1 MQTNND
7 HDGIKMNLSV
17 RDVAVRLNVSEKTV
31 YKWLKTGLIPSSR
44 IGKSWIITEESV
56 QALIQPSLNN
66 PDGTSAI
73 YNPPV
78 TAPVRAFSAASTALN
93 GAQGQDV
100 EYLTRFTSVLT
111 GAVSQ
116 GVQGVLGPRASDP
129 ATSATIATALEN
141 AYGEVI
147 LQGIGLREFF
157 GDRGHTAILK
167 QMAAEDRSVQIRA
180 ILVNPV
186 SEFARARAVAE
197 DGDQFEDEDR
207 FKAGPLYNDSWRS
220 LNVIAAMKKDAVSR
234 SHFGIDVRFVDHWPS
249 VYLVMTPESTFVET
263 YQFGKPSAAVD
274 GSSIDGLVPMFQ
286 FQSGSSYA
294 SILRQH
300 FDYIWSGTN
309 PHVKT
314 HSLADIAA
322 AMQVVV

>member
-1 MQTNND
+1 M
-7 HDGIKMNLSV
+7 MNIGDDNMSLSV

-31 YKWLKTGLIPSSR
+31 YKWLKIGLIPASR
-44 IGKSWIITEESV
+44 IGKSWMITEESI
-56 QALIQPSLNN
+56 QSLIQPSLNN
-66 PDGTSAI
+66 TVGPSTNMSPPAI
-73 YNPPV
+73 
-78 TAPVRAFSAASTALN
+78 APIRAVSAASPDAN
-93 GAQGQDV
+93 NAQRQDT
-100 EYLTRFTSVLT
+100 EYLARFTNVLT
-111 GAVSQ
+111 GAISQ
-116 GVQGVLGPRASDP
+116 GVNGVLGPRASDP

-141 AYGEVI
+141 AYNEVI

-167 QMAAEDRSVQIRA
+167 QMAAEDRAVQIRA

-197 DGDQFEDEDR
+197 DGAQFEDEDR

-220 LNVIAAMKKDAVSR
+220 LNVIAAMKKDAESR

-263 YQFGKPSAAVD
+263 YQFGKPNAAVD

-286 FQSGSSYA
+286 FQSSSSYA

-300 FDYIWSGTN
+300 FDYIWSGAN

-314 HSLADIAA
+314 HSLADIAE
-322 AMQVVV
+322 AMQVIV

>member
-1 MQTNND
+1 M
-7 HDGIKMNLSV
+7 MNIGDDNMSLSV

-31 YKWLKTGLIPSSR
+31 YKWLKIGLIPASR
-44 IGKSWIITEESV
+44 IGKSWMITEESI
-56 QALIQPSLNN
+56 QSLIQPSLNN
-66 PDGTSAI
+66 TVGTSTNIPPPAI
-73 YNPPV
+73 
-78 TAPVRAFSAASTALN
+78 APIRAVSAASPDAN
-93 GAQGQDV
+93 NAQRQDT
-100 EYLTRFTSVLT
+100 EYLARFTNVLT
-111 GAVSQ
+111 GAISQ
-116 GVQGVLGPRASDP
+116 GVHGVLGPRASDP

-141 AYGEVI
+141 AYDEVI

-167 QMAAEDRSVQIRA
+167 QMAAEDRAVQIRA

-197 DGDQFEDEDR
+197 DGAQFEDEDR

-220 LNVIAAMKKDAVSR
+220 LNVIAAMKKDAESR

-263 YQFGKPSAAVD
+263 YQFGKPNAAVD

-286 FQSGSSYA
+286 FQSSSSYA

-300 FDYIWSGTN
+300 FDYIWSGAN

-314 HSLADIAA
+314 HSLADIAE
-322 AMQVVV
+322 AMQVIV

>member
-1 MQTNND
+1 M
-7 HDGIKMNLSV
+7 MNIWEGGMSLSV

-31 YKWLKTGLIPSSR
+31 YKWLKIGLIPASR
-44 IGKSWIITEESV
+44 IGKSWMITEESI
-56 QALIQPSLNN
+56 QSLIQPSFNN
-66 PDGTSAI
+66 TVGTSTNMPPPAI
-73 YNPPV
+73 
-78 TAPVRAFSAASTALN
+78 APIRAVSAASPDAN
-93 GAQGQDV
+93 NAQRQDT
-100 EYLTRFTSVLT
+100 EYLARFTNVLT
-111 GAVSQ
+111 GAISQ
-116 GVQGVLGPRASDP
+116 GVHGVLGPRASDP

-141 AYGEVI
+141 AYNEVI

-167 QMAAEDRSVQIRA
+167 QMAAEDRAVQIRA

-197 DGDQFEDEDR
+197 DGAQFEDEDR

-220 LNVIAAMKKDAVSR
+220 LNVIAAMKKDAESR

-263 YQFGKPSAAVD
+263 YQFGKPNAAVD

-286 FQSGSSYA
+286 FQSSSSYA

-300 FDYIWSGTN
+300 FDYIWSGAN

-314 HSLADIAA
+314 HSLADIAE
-322 AMQVVV
+322 AMQVIV

>member
-1 MQTNND
+1 M
-7 HDGIKMNLSV
+7 MNIGDSNMSLSV

-31 YKWLKTGLIPSSR
+31 YKWLKIGLIPASR
-44 IGKSWIITEESV
+44 IGKSWMITEESI
-56 QALIQPSLNN
+56 QSLIQPSLNN
-66 PDGTSAI
+66 TVGTSTNIPPPAI
-73 YNPPV
+73 
-78 TAPVRAFSAASTALN
+78 APIRAVSAASPDAN
-93 GAQGQDV
+93 NAQRQDT
-100 EYLTRFTSVLT
+100 EYLARFTNVLT
-111 GAVSQ
+111 GAISQ
-116 GVQGVLGPRASDP
+116 GVNGVLGPRASDP

-141 AYGEVI
+141 AYNEVI

-167 QMAAEDRSVQIRA
+167 QMAAEDRAVQIRA

-197 DGDQFEDEDR
+197 DGAQFEDEDR

-220 LNVIAAMKKDAVSR
+220 LNVIAAMKKDAESR

-263 YQFGKPSAAVD
+263 YQFGKPNAAVD

-286 FQSGSSYA
+286 FQSSSSYA

-300 FDYIWSGTN
+300 FDYIWSGAN

-314 HSLADIAA
+314 HSLADIAE
-322 AMQVVV
+322 AMQVIV

>member
-1 MQTNND
+1 M
-7 HDGIKMNLSV
+7 MNIGDSNMSLSV

-31 YKWLKTGLIPSSR
+31 YKWLKIGLIPASR
-44 IGKSWIITEESV
+44 IGKSWMITEESI
-56 QALIQPSLNN
+56 QSLIQPSLNN
-66 PDGTSAI
+66 TVGTSTNIPPPAI
-73 YNPPV
+73 
-78 TAPVRAFSAASTALN
+78 APIRAVSAASPDAN
-93 GAQGQDV
+93 NAQRQDT
-100 EYLTRFTSVLT
+100 EYLARFTNVLT
-111 GAVSQ
+111 GAISQ
-116 GVQGVLGPRASDP
+116 GVHGVLGPRASDP

-141 AYGEVI
+141 AYNEVI

-167 QMAAEDRSVQIRA
+167 QMAAEDRAVQIRA

-197 DGDQFEDEDR
+197 DGAQFEDEDR

-220 LNVIAAMKKDAVSR
+220 LNVIAAMKKDAESR

-263 YQFGKPSAAVD
+263 YQFGKPNAAVD

-286 FQSGSSYA
+286 FQSSSSYA

-300 FDYIWSGTN
+300 FDYIWSGAN

-314 HSLADIAA
+314 HSLADIAE
-322 AMQVVV
+322 AMQVIV

>member
-1 MQTNND
+1 MMNIGDTN
-7 HDGIKMNLSV
+7 MSLSV

-31 YKWLKTGLIPSSR
+31 YKWLKIGLIPASR
-44 IGKSWIITEESV
+44 IGKSWMITEESI
-56 QALIQPSLNN
+56 QSLIQPSLNN
-66 PDGTSAI
+66 TVGTSTNIPPPAI
-73 YNPPV
+73 
-78 TAPVRAFSAASTALN
+78 APIRAVSAASPDAN
-93 GAQGQDV
+93 NAQRQDT
-100 EYLTRFTSVLT
+100 EYLARFTNVLT
-111 GAVSQ
+111 GAISQ
-116 GVQGVLGPRASDP
+116 GVHGVLGPRASDP

-141 AYGEVI
+141 AYNEVI

-167 QMAAEDRSVQIRA
+167 QMAAEDRAVQIRA

-197 DGDQFEDEDR
+197 DGAQFEDEDR

-220 LNVIAAMKKDAVSR
+220 LNVIAAMKKDAESR

-263 YQFGKPSAAVD
+263 YQFGKPNAAVD

-286 FQSGSSYA
+286 FQSSSSYA

-300 FDYIWSGTN
+300 FDYIWSGAN

-314 HSLADIAA
+314 HSLADIAE
-322 AMQVVV
+322 AMQVIV

>member
-1 MQTNND
+1 MS
-7 HDGIKMNLSV
+7 LSV
-17 RDVAVRLNVSEKTV
+17 RDVAARLNVSEKTV
-31 YKWLKTGLIPSSR
+31 YKWLKTGLIPASR
-44 IGKSWIITEESV
+44 IGKSWMITEESV
-56 QALIQPSLNN
+56 QSLIEPSLNTAQGSTQRV
-66 PDGTSAI
+66 GTSSAS
-73 YNPPV
+73 PV
-78 TAPVRAFSAASTALN
+78 TVPAATRATQP
-93 GAQGQDV
+93 QGNQDA
-100 EYLTRFTSVLT
+100 EYLARFTNVLT

-116 GVQGVLGPRASDP
+116 GVKAILGPRASD
-129 ATSATIATALEN
+129 ASTTATIAAALGN
-141 AYGEVI
+141 AHDEVI

-167 QMAAEDRSVQIRA
+167 QMAAEDRAVQIRA

-197 DGDQFEDEDR
+197 DGAQFEDEDR

-220 LNVIAAMKKDAVSR
+220 LNVIAAMKKEAESR

-286 FQSGSSYA
+286 FQSNSSYS

-309 PHVKT
+309 PHVRT
-314 HSLADIAA
+314 HSLADIAE

>member
-1 MQTNND
+1 M
-7 HDGIKMNLSV
+7 MNIGDDNMSLSV

-31 YKWLKTGLIPSSR
+31 YKWLKIGLIPASR
-44 IGKSWIITEESV
+44 IGKSWMITEESI
-56 QALIQPSLNN
+56 QSLIQPSLNN
-66 PDGTSAI
+66 TVGTSTNIPPPAI
-73 YNPPV
+73 
-78 TAPVRAFSAASTALN
+78 APIRAVSAASPDAN
-93 GAQGQDV
+93 NAQRQDT
-100 EYLTRFTSVLT
+100 EYLARFTNVLT
-111 GAVSQ
+111 GAISQ
-116 GVQGVLGPRASDP
+116 GVNGVLGPRASDP

-141 AYGEVI
+141 AYNEVI

-167 QMAAEDRSVQIRA
+167 QMAAEDRAVQIRA

-197 DGDQFEDEDR
+197 DGAQFEDEDR

-220 LNVIAAMKKDAVSR
+220 LNVIAAMKKDAESR

-263 YQFGKPSAAVD
+263 YQFGKPNAAVD

-286 FQSGSSYA
+286 FQSSSSYA

-300 FDYIWSGTN
+300 FDYIWSGAN

-314 HSLADIAA
+314 HSLADIAE
-322 AMQVVV
+322 AMQVIV

>member
-1 MQTNND
+1 M
-7 HDGIKMNLSV
+7 MNIGDSNMSLSV

-31 YKWLKTGLIPSSR
+31 YKWLKIGLIPASR
-44 IGKSWIITEESV
+44 IGKSWMITEESI
-56 QALIQPSLNN
+56 QSLIQPSLNN
-66 PDGTSAI
+66 TVGPSTNMSPPAI
-73 YNPPV
+73 
-78 TAPVRAFSAASTALN
+78 APIRAVSAASPDAN
-93 GAQGQDV
+93 NAQRQDT
-100 EYLTRFTSVLT
+100 EYLARFTNVLT
-111 GAVSQ
+111 GAISQ
-116 GVQGVLGPRASDP
+116 GVNGVLGPRASDP

-141 AYGEVI
+141 AYNEVI

-167 QMAAEDRSVQIRA
+167 QMAAEDRAVQIRA

-197 DGDQFEDEDR
+197 DGAQFEDEDR

-220 LNVIAAMKKDAVSR
+220 LNVIAAMKKDAESR

-263 YQFGKPSAAVD
+263 YQFGKPNAAVD

-286 FQSGSSYA
+286 FQSSSSYA

-300 FDYIWSGTN
+300 FDYIWSGAN

-314 HSLADIAA
+314 HSLADIAE
-322 AMQVVV
+322 AMQVIV

>member
-1 MQTNND
+1 M
-7 HDGIKMNLSV
+7 MNIGDDNMSLSV

-31 YKWLKTGLIPSSR
+31 YKWLKIGLIPASR
-44 IGKSWIITEESV
+44 IGKSWMITEESI
-56 QALIQPSLNN
+56 QSLIQPSLNN
-66 PDGTSAI
+66 TVGTSTNMPPPAI
-73 YNPPV
+73 
-78 TAPVRAFSAASTALN
+78 APIRAVSAASPDAN
-93 GAQGQDV
+93 NAQRQDT
-100 EYLTRFTSVLT
+100 EYLARFTNVLT
-111 GAVSQ
+111 GAISQ
-116 GVQGVLGPRASDP
+116 GVNGVLGPRASDP

-141 AYGEVI
+141 AYNEVI

-167 QMAAEDRSVQIRA
+167 QMAAEDRAVQIRA

-197 DGDQFEDEDR
+197 DGAQFEDEDR

-220 LNVIAAMKKDAVSR
+220 LNVIAAMKKDAESR

-263 YQFGKPSAAVD
+263 YQFGKPNAAVD

-286 FQSGSSYA
+286 FQSSSSYA

-300 FDYIWSGTN
+300 FDYIWSGAN

-314 HSLADIAA
+314 HSLADIAE
-322 AMQVVV
+322 AMQVIV

>member
-1 MQTNND
+1 M
-7 HDGIKMNLSV
+7 MNIGDDNMSLSV

-31 YKWLKTGLIPSSR
+31 YKWLKIGLIPASR
-44 IGKSWIITEESV
+44 IGKSWMITEESI
-56 QALIQPSLNN
+56 QSLIQPSFNN
-66 PDGTSAI
+66 TVGTSTNTPTPAI
-73 YNPPV
+73 APIRAVYAASPEAYNPH
-78 TAPVRAFSAASTALN
+78 R
-93 GAQGQDV
+93 QDT
-100 EYLTRFTSVLT
+100 EYLARFTNVLT
-111 GAVSQ
+111 GAISQ
-116 GVQGVLGPRASDP
+116 GVHGVLGPRASDP

-141 AYGEVI
+141 AYNEVI

-167 QMAAEDRSVQIRA
+167 QMASEDRAVQIRA

-197 DGDQFEDEDR
+197 DGAQFEDEDR

-220 LNVIAAMKKDAVSR
+220 LNVIAAMKKDAESR

-263 YQFGKPSAAVD
+263 YQFGKPNAAVD

-286 FQSGSSYA
+286 FQSSSSYA

-300 FDYIWSGTN
+300 FDYIWSGAN

-314 HSLADIAA
+314 HSLADIAE
-322 AMQVVV
+322 AMQVIV

>member
-1 MQTNND
+1 MS
-7 HDGIKMNLSV
+7 LSV

-31 YKWLKTGLIPSSR
+31 YKWLKTGLIPASR

-56 QALIQPSLNN
+56 QSLIEP
-66 PDGTSAI
+66 TAT
-73 YNPPV
+73 V
-78 TAPVRAFSAASTALN
+78 TPAAASSYSPITVTPAAAAPRAGTITPADQN
-93 GAQGQDV
+93 QESD
-100 EYLTRFTSVLT
+100 YLAKFTNVLT
-111 GAVSQ
+111 GAVNH

-141 AYGEVI
+141 AYDEVI

-167 QMAAEDRSVQIRA
+167 QMATEDRAVQIRA

-197 DGDQFEDEDR
+197 DGAQFEDEAR

-220 LNVIAAMKKDAVSR
+220 LNVIAAMKKDAESR
-234 SHFGIDVRFVDHWPS
+234 SRFAIDVRFVDHWPS
-249 VYLVMTPESTFVET
+249 VYLVMTPESTFIET
-263 YQFGKPSAAVD
+263 YQFGKPLAAVD

-286 FQSGSSYA
+286 FDSKSSYA
-294 SILRQH
+294 AILRQH
-300 FDYIWSGTN
+300 FDYIWSGAN

-314 HSLADIAA
+314 YSLAEIAQ
-322 AMQVVV
+322 AMQVDV